1 MSEEKKKERVVL
13 EMTREQA
20 QIVERACELLARL
33 HLGQFEHIIEAC
45 LDFGSEDYCKR
56 RDYVRPFLEA
66 AAKVIYG
73 VSAYGYPD
81 CREDDVFLRSWSVY
95 EVLRYTRCWHDHPEG
110 SSWSV
115 CFDPPLNRLPD
126 GESMPKCKIESQG

>member
-73 VSAYGYPD
+73 VSA
-81 CREDDVFLRSWSVY
+81 
-95 EVLRYTRCWHDHPEG
+95 
-110 SSWSV
+110 
-115 CFDPPLNRLPD
+115 
-126 GESMPKCKIESQG
+126 